1 MPNPQAFFDN
11 TRRNVGNNARI
22 EAAIN
27 RLRDEPSQTMAAPK
41 KKKSSHGY
49 DHHQPSQQAA
59 RVPRGPTYLPVTGT
73 RYGNLAS
80 PTQFMSHYGGELPQP
95 IPKLQVPV
103 TPQKENIPPPSAP
116 AHSKPENT
124 SAKKLPPS
132 SAQPVIENACL
143 APANITNNL
152 PFKPKALV
160 GLAGSRFAP
169 NAEPKQEPKQE
180 PKLESKPEPKPVPFE
195 HVSQVPQARYRIG
208 LMPHQQAPPA
218 KASMKAES
226 VVSLENNK
234 KSDEDQSTV
243 SLNSSKK
250 PNETDDLFEKLTKV
264 GLADSVHATKSA
276 SSAPKY
282 PFAVHSSTSSARS
295 NSEAAANNTDVGS
308 LDLDSP
314 TAAEHPSSHV
324 EVSSHTRSV
333 VSVLSS
339 ASIAAGTIKPQSDAP
354 LAGLK
359 SSIWAPT
366 LNKPLV
372 SIRTYP
378 VKVAKNGGKEA
389 VCTLKV
395 TRADVRSPCV
405 LVIEVNETGE
415 RLLEESVF
423 HDATFTADSSTI
435 TFRASHKGDSSP
447 TWMLEFQH
455 PGMARGAHNM
465 VVRDPYRPISG
476 SKLKSTVSETSP
488 THLDGSSNSLAQHT
502 GPTPHAS
509 LASLKRDVDRQF
521 SELPAAGESTELI
534 SIASDSERQ
543 DDVNLRISARNFNVL
558 NSLQGGES
566 LVDID
571 DDDVETVENN
581 ERIEEDVAAPSALM
595 DLAVLNDDF
604 TVQSVF
610 RMIDAFYDTFLNKLL
625 DAVEDTKLPHDASTQ
640 DFMSSKPH
648 ITAAEQLVGNFF
660 GHSNIFAQLK
670 HDEEGAYITDMGWKV
685 LAKALMER
693 DEELANAIVEESN
706 SSANNFEAADGVP
719 VADTNPPANNEP
731 ETVTQDSVLSD
742 TESTRGYSVD
752 ELLSMR
758 NLAVDVK
765 QELLSKRDMAPRPF
779 RPAPAPS
786 VTRAAASSVGS
797 WQSFANAAPSQSIR
811 SSTPAVPKVGAM
823 AQPAKATEEQPTE
836 AKAAPG
842 ASVAP
847 EKSKQGPLPPHLMPA
862 KGWTKSFQPVSDEVT
877 SKPSPTTHQAE
888 GPSTKPAVI
897 MNSWKAFA
905 KTESSAELEKRAQK
919 PVECVQGE
927 DLALDVQSPPATPSK
942 TRLVEVYKARD
953 LTPTTSTTGWKSW
966 AKDTSGVEPAVRAP
980 TPVTP
985 KAVTS
990 TNGWRSF
997 ATTESGV
1004 EPEKPTQ
1011 ANPAPMVPQ
1020 SQPSVIQEAETFSK
1034 SEQVSVGTVQ
1044 DKPLPPHLRKPNPT
1058 TSPEDVKQ
1066 VPKTTTQAQVQ
1077 EKPLPP
1083 HLRKA
1088 EPTATAVKPAPENI
1102 VIPASK
1108 TALEDKATPAPSASQ
1123 VQPSSQDKL
1132 ILLASISNIQP
1143 DTSLPKVKP
1152 QHLAADDQPKAI
1164 VAVPPV
1170 KAATSVG
1177 AWAAFAGLKSVNET
1191 KVVENSTAV
1200 VASKSTT
1207 AIESLPKPDLSDTSS
1222 MSFKP
1227 EPMRKH
1233 AESETVKSAEN
1244 APPDRSVAHLSTN
1257 SECDRLAE
1265 KLKALKLEKDEEQ
1278 KPSLDFFTTAPP
1290 AAQQVSMATPHP
1302 LLKSAPGLSASRF
1315 ASGGTQPS
1323 FGTQPPR
1330 PHVEDTQDD
1339 PKPIKFKERVQP
1351 PFPTPRPPRSYV
1363 ASGASPALNSPVMQ
1377 FSAPGVHHTAYVQNG
1392 YQVPSPIA
1400 PQPAPLAMT
1409 TILVPDPNTGILV
1422 EMTGYMKATP
1432 LASPQPSPA
1441 YPSPFNYENAGY
1453 QQPSTSHAP
1462 SFPPRSDMYRHVSQE
1477 SSGSEKQFS
1486 PKAPSFKP
1494 SPARGHS
1501 QGAAETR
1508 PHLSPVRREKV

>member
-1 MPNPQAFFDN
+1 
-11 TRRNVGNNARI
+11 
-22 EAAIN
+22 
-27 RLRDEPSQTMAAPK
+27 
-41 KKKSSHGY
+41 
-49 DHHQPSQQAA
+49 
-59 RVPRGPTYLPVTGT
+59 
-73 RYGNLAS
+73 
-80 PTQFMSHYGGELPQP
+80 
-95 IPKLQVPV
+95 
-103 TPQKENIPPPSAP
+103 
-116 AHSKPENT
+116 
-124 SAKKLPPS
+124 
-132 SAQPVIENACL
+132 
-143 APANITNNL
+143 
-152 PFKPKALV
+152 
-160 GLAGSRFAP
+160 
-169 NAEPKQEPKQE
+169 
-180 PKLESKPEPKPVPFE
+180 
-195 HVSQVPQARYRIG
+195 
-208 LMPHQQAPPA
+208 
-218 KASMKAES
+218 
-226 VVSLENNK
+226 
-234 KSDEDQSTV
+234 
-243 SLNSSKK
+243 
-250 PNETDDLFEKLTKV
+250 
-264 GLADSVHATKSA
+264 
-276 SSAPKY
+276 
-282 PFAVHSSTSSARS
+282 
-295 NSEAAANNTDVGS
+295 
-308 LDLDSP
+308 
-314 TAAEHPSSHV
+314 
-324 EVSSHTRSV
+324 
-333 VSVLSS
+333 
-339 ASIAAGTIKPQSDAP
+339 
-354 LAGLK
+354 
-359 SSIWAPT
+359 
-366 LNKPLV
+366 
-372 SIRTYP
+372 
-378 VKVAKNGGKEA
+378 
-389 VCTLKV
+389 
-395 TRADVRSPCV
+395 
-405 LVIEVNETGE
+405 
-415 RLLEESVF
+415 
-423 HDATFTADSSTI
+423 
-435 TFRASHKGDSSP
+435 
-447 TWMLEFQH
+447 
-455 PGMARGAHNM
+455 M

-476 SKLKSTVSETSP
+476 SKPKSTVSETSP

-502 GPTPHAS
+502 GPAPHAS

-640 DFMSSKPH
+640 DFMSSKAH

-693 DEELANAIVEESN
+693 DEELANATVEESN
-706 SSANNFEAADGVP
+706 SPANKFEAENGVP
-719 VADTNPPANNEP
+719 IADTNPPANNEP

-765 QELLSKRDMAPRPF
+765 QELLSKRDMAPRPP
-779 RPAPAPS
+779 RPTPAPS
-786 VTRAAASSVGS
+786 VTRPAASSVGS
-797 WQSFANAAPSQSIR
+797 WQSFANAVPSQSVR
-811 SSTPAVPKVGAM
+811 SSTPTVPKVGAT
-823 AQPAKATEEQPTE
+823 AQSVKATEEQPTE

-842 ASVAP
+842 ASTAP
-847 EKSKQGPLPPHLMPA
+847 ENSKQDPLPPHLMPA
-862 KGWTKSFQPVSDEVT
+862 KGWIKSFKPVSEEVT
-877 SKPSPTTHQAE
+877 SKPSPTTDQAE
-888 GPSTKPAVI
+888 GPSTKPAAT

-905 KTESSAELEKRAQK
+905 KTESSAEPEKRAQK

-942 TRLVEVYKARD
+942 SRLVEVYKARD

-980 TPVTP
+980 TLITP

-1020 SQPSVIQEAETFSK
+1020 SQPSVIQQVETKPSKVCETFSK
-1034 SEQVSVGTVQ
+1034 SEQVSVGTAQ
-1044 DKPLPPHLRKPNPT
+1044 DKPLPPHLRKSNPIT
-1058 TSPEDVKQ
+1058 PPEDVKQ
-1066 VPKTTTQAQVQ
+1066 VPKTVTQAQVQ

-1083 HLRKA
+1083 HLRKV
-1088 EPTATAVKPAPENI
+1088 EPTATAVKPAPEDI
-1102 VIPASK
+1102 EIPASK
-1108 TALEDKATPAPSASQ
+1108 TALEDKATPAPSACQ

-1132 ILLASISNIQP
+1132 ILLTSISNIQP
-1143 DTSLPKVKP
+1143 DTSLLKVEP
-1152 QHLAADDQPKAI
+1152 QHLAADDKPKAI
-1164 VAVPPV
+1164 AAAPPV

-1207 AIESLPKPDLSDTSS
+1207 AIESLPKPNLSDISS

-1233 AESETVKSAEN
+1233 TESETVKSSEN
-1244 APPDRSVAHLSTN
+1244 APPGRSVAHLSTN
-1257 SECDRLAE
+1257 SEFDRLAE

-1290 AAQQVSMATPHP
+1290 AAQQVSMATPYP

-1315 ASGGTQPS
+1315 ASGGTRPS
-1323 FGTQPPR
+1323 FGTRPPR

-1363 ASGASPALNSPVMQ
+1363 ASGAPPALNSPVMQ
-1377 FSAPGVHHTAYVQNG
+1377 FSAPGVHHTTYVQNG

-1422 EMTGYMKATP
+1422 EMTGYVKATP
-1432 LASPQPSPA
+1432 LTSPQPSPA
-1441 YPSPFNYENAGY
+1441 YPSPFNYENAEY
-1453 QQPSTSHAP
+1453 QQPSISHAS

-1494 SPARGHS
+1494 SPARG

-1508 PHLSPVRREKV
+1508 PPLSPVRRENVQAALQHRLNQSLARSPGR